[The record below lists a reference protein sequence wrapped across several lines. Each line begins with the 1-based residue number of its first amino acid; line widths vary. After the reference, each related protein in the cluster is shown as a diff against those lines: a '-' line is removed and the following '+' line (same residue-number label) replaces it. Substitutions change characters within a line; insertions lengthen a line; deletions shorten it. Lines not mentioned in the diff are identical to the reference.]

1 MMQSRRRSVVEAI
14 INVVIGY
21 MVAVFANLTV
31 LPAFGYNVTLFDGAA
46 IGLAFTIISLIR
58 SYVIRR
64 VFNYYD
70 WTVYQ

>member
-1 MMQSRRRSVVEAI
+1 MKKVYKQSRRRSATEAI
-14 INVVIGY
+14 MNVIIGY

-70 WTVYQ
+70 

>member
-1 MMQSRRRSVVEAI
+1 MKKVYKQSRRRSAVEAI
-14 INVVIGY
+14 MNVIIGY
-21 MVAVFANLTV
+21 MVAVFANLIV
-31 LPAFGYNVTLFDGAA
+31 LPMFGYNVTLSDGTA

-70 WTVYQ
+70 

>member
-1 MMQSRRRSVVEAI
+1 MQSRRRSVVEAI

-46 IGLAFTIISLIR
+46 IGLDFTIISLIR

-70 WTVYQ
+70 

>member
-1 MMQSRRRSVVEAI
+1 MKWQSKRRSAI
-14 INVVIGY
+14 ESIMNVIIGY
-21 MVAVFANLTV
+21 MVAVFANLIV
-31 LPAFGYNVTLFDGAA
+31 LPLFGYNVTLSDGAA

-70 WTVYQ
+70 

>member
-1 MMQSRRRSVVEAI
+1 MNRQSRKSSMVESI
-14 INVVIGY
+14 MNVIIGY

-46 IGLAFTIISLIR
+46 IGLAFTFISLIR

-70 WTVYQ
+70 

>member
-1 MMQSRRRSVVEAI
+1 MIRQSRKRSAVEAI
-14 INVVIGY
+14 MNVIIGY

-70 WTVYQ
+70 

>member
-1 MMQSRRRSVVEAI
+1 VYKQSRRRSATEAI
-14 INVVIGY
+14 MNVIIGY
-21 MVAVFANLTV
+21 MVAVFANLIV
-31 LPAFGYNVTLFDGAA
+31 LPLFGYNVTLSDGAA

-70 WTVYQ
+70 

>member
-1 MMQSRRRSVVEAI
+1 LTECSQNSRVFIKLRGANRIRNNS
-14 INVVIGY
+14 INPILS
-21 MVAVFANLTV
+21 ANLTV

-46 IGLAFTIISLIR
+46 IGLAFTFISLIR

-70 WTVYQ
+70 

>member
-1 MMQSRRRSVVEAI
+1 VKKVNRQSRRRSATEAI
-14 INVVIGY
+14 MNVIIGY

-31 LPAFGYNVTLFDGAA
+31 LPAFGYNVTLSDGAA

-70 WTVYQ
+70 

>member
-1 MMQSRRRSVVEAI
+1 VKKVYKQSRRRSAVEAI
-14 INVVIGY
+14 MNVIIVY

-31 LPAFGYNVTLFDGAA
+31 LPAFGYNVTLSDGAV

-70 WTVYQ
+70 

>member
-1 MMQSRRRSVVEAI
+1 LTECSQNSRVFIKLRGANRIRNNS
-14 INVVIGY
+14 INPILST
-21 MVAVFANLTV
+21 NLTV

-46 IGLAFTIISLIR
+46 IGLAFTFISLIR

-70 WTVYQ
+70 